1 MSTEPLLPSYAS
13 ATQHDATPHVRRH
26 SARRRTSLIIPAAP
40 VIQTLSG
47 LTFMTTAIISTV
59 WAYRSYVPPPELSPA
74 EPPSLLPYFASLC
87 LTISLGFWVGYLLFI
102 LYDGAGGPRMQ
113 RKVVIGASTVG
124 KLVLAGAH
132 IGVWM
137 GYKYLLT
144 GSKQPSWALMFLAT
158 QAWWDVLLLVVYSC
172 LRAPVEPR
180 VRCTHP
186 SSLSGGHAGLGKGAV
201 RPEPAASQTGARYP
215 SGPSFKKQALD
226 LNNYLYGYCFADSKL
241 RGVIYHNLYK

>member
-13 ATQHDATPHVRRH
+13 ATQHDASPHVRRH

-59 WAYRSYVPPPELSPA
+59 WAYRSYAPPPEPSPT

-113 RKVVIGASTVG
+113 RKVVIGASTPEAAKLGTDVYGNTSMVG
-124 KLVLAGAH
+124 CSA
-132 IGVWM
+132 
-137 GYKYLLT
+137 
-144 GSKQPSWALMFLAT
+144 
-158 QAWWDVLLLVVYSC
+158 
-172 LRAPVEPR
+172 
-180 VRCTHP
+180 VRCLFMSESASGTTIHIL
-186 SSLSGGHAGLGKGAV
+186 SSLNGEYV
-201 RPEPAASQTGARYP
+201 NDVQTVV
-215 SGPSFKKQALD
+215 D
-226 LNNYLYGYCFADSKL
+226 
-241 RGVIYHNLYK
+241 

>member
-13 ATQHDATPHVRRH
+13 ATQHASPHVRHH

-47 LTFMTTAIISTV
+47 LTFITTAIISTI
-59 WAYRSYVPPPELSPA
+59 WAYRSYAPSELVCFTPSFVCTRINDFVKSPS

-124 KLVLAGAH
+124 KLVLAGTH
-132 IGVWM
+132 IGVWL

-144 GSKQPSWALMFLAT
+144 GPKQPSWGLMFLAT
-158 QAWWDVLLLVVYSC
+158 QAWWDVLLFVVYSC
-172 LRAPVEPR
+172 LRRPVEPR
-180 VRCTHP
+180 VRW
-186 SSLSGGHAGLGKGAV
+186 
-201 RPEPAASQTGARYP
+201 
-215 SGPSFKKQALD
+215 
-226 LNNYLYGYCFADSKL
+226 
-241 RGVIYHNLYK
+241 

>member
-137 GYKYLLT
+137 GHGGMFCCWWFIHVSEPQWNHEYDGEVDVAVL
-144 GSKQPSWALMFLAT
+144 SSW
-158 QAWWDVLLLVVYSC
+158 LLLRLFPDFS
-172 LRAPVEPR
+172 
-180 VRCTHP
+180 THP
-186 SSLSGGHAGLGKGAV
+186 SSFNGDYAGLGKGAV
-201 RPEPAASQTGARYP
+201 RPEPAVSQKGARYP
-215 SGPSFKKQALD
+215 SGPSLKEQALD
-226 LNNYLYGYCFADSKL
+226 VNNYLYGYCFAESKL